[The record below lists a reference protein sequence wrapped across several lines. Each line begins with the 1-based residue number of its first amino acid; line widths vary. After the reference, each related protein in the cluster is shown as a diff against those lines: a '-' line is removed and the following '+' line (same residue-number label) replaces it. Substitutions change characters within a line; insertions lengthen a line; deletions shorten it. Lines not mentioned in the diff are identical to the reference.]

1 MSRISTLL
9 TAAALVCGGLLQ
21 AAPQPLI
28 HSGES
33 IVFMGDSITMYSGK
47 EKSGFVQLVAS
58 GLKTNGVEIK
68 AVPRGRWHENAGH
81 MLARLEKDVLSKKP
95 TWLALNCGTVDA
107 CGWNSRGLPIDKY
120 KANIR
125 QIVEQT
131 QQAGIKV
138 MILTATMV
146 ELDPA
151 YRYNQKIDTYNAFL
165 HQIAAEKGCLVADL
179 NQAMKTAIAQA
190 GASVKLPLLLSQSHL
205 DTEGDLLVAKSVLRS
220 FGLSQEMIDKSE
232 AKWLVM
238 PQACSM
244 TIHSRFQ
251 PKITIQERRT
261 LDKIVAEKGGSLQSL
276 LWHAMDEIIKNE
288 LKK

>member
-1 MSRISTLL
+1 LL
-9 TAAALVCGGLLQ
+9 TAAVLLGGGLLQ
-21 AAPQPLI
+21 AAPQPVVK
-28 HSGES
+28 SGDS
-33 IVFMGDSITMYSGK
+33 IAFMGDSITSSGAR

-58 GLKTNGVEIK
+58 GLKVNGIEVK
-68 AVPRGRWHENAGH
+68 TLGLGRWHENSGH
-81 MLARLEKDVLSKKP
+81 MLKRLEKDVLSKKP

-107 CGWNSRGLPIDKY
+107 CGWNGRGQKLEQY

-131 QQAGIKV
+131 QAAGIKV

-146 ELDPA
+146 DLDPA

-165 HQIAAEKGCLVADL
+165 HQIAAEKGCLLADL

-190 GASVKLPLLLSQSHL
+190 GDSAKLPLLVSQSHL
-205 DTEGDLLVAKSVLRS
+205 DTEGDLLVAKCILRTV
-220 FGLSQEMIDKSE
+220 GLSPEAIDKAE
-232 AKWLVM
+232 AHWLAM
-238 PQACSM
+238 PQACQLQV
-244 TIHSRFQ
+244 HSSFQ
-251 PKITIQERRT
+251 PMITIQERRA

-288 LKK
+288 LKNK